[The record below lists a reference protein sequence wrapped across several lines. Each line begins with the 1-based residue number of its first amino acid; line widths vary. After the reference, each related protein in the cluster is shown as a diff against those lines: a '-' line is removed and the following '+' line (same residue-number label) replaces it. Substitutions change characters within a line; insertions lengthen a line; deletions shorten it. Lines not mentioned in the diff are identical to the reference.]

1 MTLTER
7 NEKLQDLRKK
17 LAWLRTEELAVEQS
31 IRQINQDYRDQQLF
45 KNESLFEQMFGSEY
59 EKGIDYDAV

>member
-1 MTLTER
+1 MTLTEK

-17 LAWLRTEELAVEQS
+17 LAWLRTEEMAVEQS

-45 KNESLFEQMFGSEY
+45 KDKDLFDQMFEVSVG
-59 EKGIDYDAV
+59 

>member
-1 MTLTER
+1 MTLTEK

-45 KNESLFEQMFGSEY
+45 KDKDLFEQMFEVSAG
-59 EKGIDYDAV
+59 

>member
-1 MTLTER
+1 MTLTEK

-17 LAWLRTEELAVEQS
+17 LAWLRTEEMAVEQS

-45 KNESLFEQMFGSEY
+45 KDKDLFDQMFEVSAG
-59 EKGIDYDAV
+59 

>member
-1 MTLTER
+1 MTLTEK

-17 LAWLRTEELAVEQS
+17 LAWLRTEEMAVEQS

-45 KNESLFEQMFGSEY
+45 KDKDLFDQMFEVNVG
-59 EKGIDYDAV
+59 

>member
-17 LAWLRTEELAVEQS
+17 LAWLRTEEMAVEQS

-45 KNESLFEQMFGSEY
+45 KDKDLFDQMFEVSVG
-59 EKGIDYDAV
+59 

>member
-31 IRQINQDYRDQQLF
+31 IRQINQDYRDHQLF
-45 KNESLFEQMFGSEY
+45 KDKNLFDQMFEVSVG
-59 EKGIDYDAV
+59 

>member
-1 MTLTER
+1 MTLTEK

-17 LAWLRTEELAVEQS
+17 LAWLRTEEMAVEQS

-45 KNESLFEQMFGSEY
+45 KDKDLFEQMFEVSVG
-59 EKGIDYDAV
+59 